1 MDWLGWRRVFGPRG
15 PAVDD
20 ARWVVLDVE
29 SSGLDP
35 ARDRLLAIA
44 AVALHRDDGP
54 WRIDLADSFEV
65 VLEQRDAVPDR
76 ANILVHGIG
85 VGEQRRGM
93 PADSAQ
99 SGFEAFVAR
108 SPCLGWHAAFDR
120 RLIERATAAALGR
133 PAARAWLDL
142 AELAPVLLPQ
152 VKAQGLDDWLAHFGI
167 GVARRHQAAADTLAP
182 AELLLR
188 LWPAAAAEG
197 ARGFG
202 DCVRIAARRRW
213 IAAG

>member
-1 MDWLGWRRVFGPRG
+1 MVWRRVFGPRA

-20 ARWVVLDVE
+20 SRWVVLDVE

-44 AVALHRDDGP
+44 AVAVHRDGGRL
-54 WRIDLADSFEV
+54 RIALADSFEV
-65 VLEQRDAVPDR
+65 VLEQPDAVPDR

-85 VGEQRRGM
+85 VGEQRRGV
-93 PADSAQ
+93 PAASALA
-99 SGFEAFVAR
+99 GFEAFVAR

-120 RLIERATAAALGR
+120 RLIDRAAEAALGR
-133 PAARAWLDL
+133 ATARAWLDL
-142 AELAPVLLPQ
+142 AELAPVLMPQ
-152 VKAQGLDDWLAHFGI
+152 LKAQGLDEWLAHFGI
-167 GVARRHQAAADTLAP
+167 GVARRHQAAADTLAT

-197 ARGFG
+197 ATGFADG
-202 DCVRIAARRRW
+202 VRIAARRRW